1 MKWGGKDIIFLHFN
15 HSYFCKQDFCLSTL
29 FCIWV
34 WDSMAHMLCWKEST
48 GPKKN
53 WFDAQIAAVD
63 KKFLK
68 ENLHL
73 GKRKKQI
80 LHTKMSANFF
90 FNTYYIVSFLWTQ
103 NRNGGKIQLNFL
115 IGGLLQSKSSIPNI

>member
-29 FCIWV
+29 FL
-34 WDSMAHMLCWKEST
+34 HLGLRFH
-48 GPKKN
+48 GPYVVCVGKSRQVQKKN

-73 GKRKKQI
+73 GNRKKQI

-90 FNTYYIVSFLWTQ
+90 INTY
-103 NRNGGKIQLNFL
+103 
-115 IGGLLQSKSSIPNI
+115 